1 MIKKNKF
8 YEYIDLELAEKK
20 MLKSITKN
28 PNTTKIHIK
37 EAENRILSENIYANE
52 NIPEENNSAVDGYAI
67 NNNDFKIKNKFKIIG
82 GIQTRGTTVKKNK
95 K

>member
-1 MIKKNKF
+1 MIKKNKL

-37 EAENRILSENIYANE
+37 EAENRILSENI
-52 NIPEENNSAVDGYAI
+52 
-67 NNNDFKIKNKFKIIG
+67 
-82 GIQTRGTTVKKNK
+82 
-95 K
+95 

>member
-1 MIKKNKF
+1 
-8 YEYIDLELAEKK
+8 

-67 NNNDFKIKNKFKIIG
+67 NNNDF
-82 GIQTRGTTVKKNK
+82 QNK

>member
-82 GIQTRGTTVKKNK
+82 ESKPGEPLLKK
-95 K
+95 